1 MCSVMRKQLRDIS
14 LWKEWCALKRARFGL
29 KSLLKDLLGLLGL
42 LGQEHGLDVGEDTSL
57 GDGDS

>member
-1 MCSVMRKQLRDIS
+1 MRKQLRDIS

-29 KSLLKDLLGLLGL
+29 RSLMKDLLGLLGL